1 MLNYRYILI
10 VLFFIAEVN
19 AQRKIDGFYKE
30 AGAGSAVL
38 GLGFEDT
45 QNYYIGRD
53 RSDLGRN
60 AYYASIFGAYGITDH
75 LNANISLPYIIS
87 DDRRDFQDI
96 SILLKYRVFQYLMEE
111 SQLEF
116 SLAGGIS
123 TPVSNYQLGGLNDI
137 GQQATILETRGMVHY
152 KNVKGWFGTLQSGF
166 SFKLAETPNSIP
178 FTFKAG
184 KASEKWYYD
193 LYYDFQHS
201 FGGIDYRGTPRPQNF
216 KQFGSDF
223 HKVGGTVYTSFK
235 NSFGAYVSLAYVISG
250 RNVFA
255 GPSYGLGLV
264 YDFRIK

>member
-1 MLNYRYILI
+1 MHKYHFILI
-10 VLFFIAEVN
+10 ALFFISETY
-19 AQRKIDGFYKE
+19 AQGKIDGFYKE
-30 AGAGSAVL
+30 AGSGSAVL

-60 AYYASIFGAYGITDH
+60 AYYASIFGAYGITDDVNVN
-75 LNANISLPYIIS
+75 LSLPYIIS

-96 SILLKYRVFQYLMEE
+96 SLLLKYRIYQYVIEK
-111 SQLEF
+111 SRLEF

-123 TPVSNYQLGGLNDI
+123 TPVSNYELGGLNDI

-152 KNVKGWFGTLQSGF
+152 SHANGWFGTLQSGF

-178 FTFKAG
+178 FTFKFG

-216 KQFGSDF
+216 KEFGSDF
-223 HKVGGTVYTSFK
+223 HKVGGTVFTSFS
-235 NSFGAYVSLAYVISG
+235 NRFGSYLSLSYVISG